1 MSVAKGE
8 AIFYGIDNISEK
20 LDRIIKPLNFEKQ
33 YFQIKLIIIEAVSN
47 AFIHGNNGDKN
58 KPICVQWELKE
69 NSLGIVVT
77 DCGSGV
83 KDLKIHKEIK
93 EDNLLDEWGRG
104 LYIISCYTDEVKI
117 KGSSIIMK
125 KYLL

>member
-33 YFQIKLIIIEAVSN
+33 YFQIKLIITEAVSN